1 MYIII
6 NTAYGDFWFAI
17 VIVILIFTSF
27 IIWVL
32 ICSRKA
38 VRENIDVV
46 FKKNISE
53 KDNSVFGEV
62 RQ

>member
-17 VIVILIFTSF
+17 AIVILIFASF

-32 ICSRKA
+32 IKSRKA

-46 FKKNISE
+46 FKKSVSE
-53 KDNSVFGEV
+53 QKSTVIEQV
-62 RQ
+62 R